1 MWIITH
7 DNVHEA
13 GTNPAR
19 NVPRSKDYL
28 SRMSRMK
35 RAERK
40 HVFRLMHKGREMFC
54 GVAYFENDASFHYVL
69 RPLDEFGRSE
79 YDCDEI
85 QYMIRDVNG
94 MTGTPNGKSTWNRIH
109 EEGGREI
116 DRLIADG
123 KIRSMGC
130 LLTEINA
137 DSVCELSATDVN
149 ETLVAYG
156 G

>member
-28 SRMSRMK
+28 NRMSRMK

-40 HVFRLMHKGREMFC
+40 HVFRLMHKGREMFR
-54 GVAYFENDASFHYVL
+54 GVAYFANDASFRYVL

-85 QYMIRDVNG
+85 QYMVRSLED
-94 MTGTPNGKSTWNRIH
+94 TPNGRAVWNSIY
-109 EEGGREI
+109 EEGARKI
-116 DRLIADG
+116 DQLIADG
-123 KIRSMGC
+123 KIRNMAAVLENCGVS
-130 LLTEINA
+130 
-137 DSVCELSATDVN
+137 SVCEVSNPDIRDELAI
-149 ETLVAYG
+149 YG

>member
-28 SRMSRMK
+28 NRMSRMK

-40 HVFRLMHKGREMFC
+40 HVFRLMHKGREMFR
-54 GVAYFENDASFHYVL
+54 GVAYFENDASFHDVL

-85 QYMIRDVNG
+85 QYMVRDLSQTP
-94 MTGTPNGKSTWNRIH
+94 TGKVVWNSVHEQWGLALDYLIKDGIFKTMLAVLENYHVDST
-109 EEGGREI
+109 
-116 DRLIADG
+116 
-123 KIRSMGC
+123 
-130 LLTEINA
+130 
-137 DSVCELSATDVN
+137 CELSRDDLLSIMSAD
-149 ETLVAYG
+149 G
-156 G
+156 R